1 MKRPHSLTL
10 KQKTRWAAPWNSEA
24 HFSIL
29 GYSVL
34 SLFVPDMGEYD
45 EPPKVVA
52 GNIVAQTSQVK
63 DIISAVSA
71 CFVSAGGSDL
81 IKPKYLSLKPDE
93 SLNSQNCERVLS

>member
-1 MKRPHSLTL
+1 MLPINETTALSDAETEILIGLPRGT
-10 KQKTRWAAPWNSEA
+10 QKLI
-24 HFSIL
+24 FSIL

-52 GNIVAQTSQVK
+52 GNIVAQPSQVK

-71 CFVSAGGSDL
+71 CFVSA
-81 IKPKYLSLKPDE
+81 
-93 SLNSQNCERVLS
+93 

>member
-1 MKRPHSLTL
+1 MKRPHSLTAETKKL
-10 KQKTRWAAPWNSEA
+10 VGAPWNSEA

-71 CFVSAGGSDL
+71 CFVSAGGAT
-81 IKPKYLSLKPDE
+81 
-93 SLNSQNCERVLS
+93 